1 LTLIYVTK
9 YNTVTMSQLIK
20 DFIFDMIRQLFGWSK
35 PRVGE
40 IIVTPY
46 TKQKMKEYG
55 LDIATLEDVF
65 RHGEGKKHKIVQRYA
80 NSIVGLYYKTVKQT
94 RFQAE
99 SRYIITTCW
108 KRKR

>member
-1 LTLIYVTK
+1 
-9 YNTVTMSQLIK
+9 MRQLIK
-20 DFIFDMIRQLFGWSK
+20 DFIFDIIRQIFGWSK

-46 TKQKMKEYG
+46 TMRKMREYG

-65 RHGEGKKHKIVQRYA
+65 RHGVGNKHKIVQRY
-80 NSIVGLYYKTVKQT
+80 SSVTVGIYYKSLKRKPHQL
-94 RFQAE
+94 QPQ
-99 SRYIITTCW
+99 YLITTCW

>member
-1 LTLIYVTK
+1 
-9 YNTVTMSQLIK
+9 MRQLIK
-20 DFIFDMIRQLFGWSK
+20 DFIFDIIRQIFGWSK

-46 TKQKMKEYG
+46 TMRKMREYG

-65 RHGEGKKHKIVQRYA
+65 RHGVGNKHKIVQRYSNA
-80 NSIVGLYYKTVKQT
+80 IVGLYFKAVKSKPHQS
-94 RFQAE
+94 QP
-99 SRYIITTCW
+99 RYVIATCW

>member
-1 LTLIYVTK
+1 MKELFK
-9 YNTVTMSQLIK
+9 E
-20 DFIFDMIRQLFGWSK
+20 FIFDMIRQVFGWSK

-46 TKQKMKEYG
+46 TMQKMREYG

-65 RHGEGKKHKIVQRYA
+65 RHGVGKRHKIVQRYSRTTVGIYFK
-80 NSIVGLYYKTVKQT
+80 SIKSKP
-94 RFQAE
+94 FQ
-99 SRYIITTCW
+99 SQPRYVITTCW